1 MLLVG
6 YSLIFRMDSKTR
18 KFVLVCL
25 LFLAG
30 LLLFQQLRHYQPHPM
45 DLGQTQRIISM
56 SPSLTEILFELG
68 SGKSLVGVTNYC
80 VYPPET
86 AQIEKIGDFVNPN
99 FERILDL
106 HPDLIFA
113 ERWTSSRIVSRLR
126 DAGVNVVEIP
136 PPRSIDEIYKTILA
150 VGQAVSQERK
160 AQEVTKDMRLRIQEI
175 QVRAKTMASR
185 PALYVEI
192 DVPSWTVGGTSY
204 TSEAISLCGAR
215 NIFGDVQKPAL
226 QASVEAIFR
235 CDPDIILSFDAKASD
250 FARRPGWDQLKA
262 VREGKI
268 IDDIGR
274 NLLSHGNQRLVV
286 GMEQLQARL
295 LTMQ

>member
-1 MLLVG
+1 
-6 YSLIFRMDSKTR
+6 MDSKTG

-30 LLLFQQLRHYQPHPM
+30 LLLFQQIRRYRPHPANV
-45 DLGQTQRIISM
+45 GQTHKIVSM

-68 SGKSLVGVTNYC
+68 LGKNLVGVTNYC

-86 AQIEKIGDFVNPN
+86 ARIEKIGDFVNPN

-106 HPDLIFA
+106 RPNLIFA
-113 ERWTSSRIVSRLR
+113 ERWSSSRIVSRLR
-126 DAGVNVVEIP
+126 DAGLKIVEIQT
-136 PPRSIDEIYKTILA
+136 PRSIDEIYATILE
-150 VGQAVSQERK
+150 VGQAVSQEEK
-160 AQEVTKDMRLRIQEI
+160 AREITSDMRLRIQKI
-175 QVRAKTMASR
+175 QAQTGSMVGR

-192 DVPSWTVGGTSY
+192 DVPSWTVGGLSY

-215 NIFGDVQKPAL
+215 NLFEDVQKAAL
-226 QASVEAIFR
+226 QASVEAIFKR
-235 CDPDIILSFDAKASD
+235 DPDIILSFDARASD
-250 FARRPGWDQLKA
+250 FARRPGWAQLKA
-262 VREGKI
+262 VRENKI

-274 NLLSHGNQRLVV
+274 NLLSHGNHRLVA

-295 LTMQ
+295 LKMQ